1 MQLPDP
7 ADGASPP
14 KRLTVHAVPAAQ
26 PGERAV
32 AMLVARS
39 LGLSLAEA
47 RMLLAR
53 LPAVLPKA
61 LDAPDADA
69 LVSALEAAGATVVA
83 APRSGEL
90 GSCAAHP
97 SFEAAHT
104 CARCGAVICAVCA
117 AASVPAD
124 LCPACAVRARRSR
137 GFFRARVAVLLVV
150 LAGVLLY
157 AWKDVSGR
165 RARNDW
171 KRTLHVGLV
180 IVRLGPVDDASIG
193 ALRDRVHALEDVL
206 AAESARYRGPGSA
219 RPIEVIVSGPV
230 DGATPP
236 PVPASDGLLDLA
248 RYAYAKSRYT
258 ARIDEAAG
266 VAARALDSRIYLLAR
281 PGHARGTNF
290 VEGASEEGGR
300 SGFVEVDLETT
311 MVDFALFVFA
321 HELCHTLGATDKYD
335 ASGATMIPVGL
346 AEPDADP
353 LFPQRFVEVMT
364 RGRPLAP
371 GRERAP
377 DGLDELRV
385 GPTTARE
392 IGWTGKIAE

>member
-1 MQLPDP
+1 MQPHGP
-7 ADGASPP
+7 ADDAPRP
-14 KRLTVHAVPAAQ
+14 KRLTVHTVPTTQ

-32 AMLVARS
+32 AMLIARS
-39 LGLSLAEA
+39 LGLPLTEA

-69 LVSALEAAGATVVA
+69 LVSALEAAGATAGA

-90 GSCAAHP
+90 AACAAHP
-97 SFEAAHT
+97 SFEAAQT
-104 CARCGAVICAVCA
+104 CARCGAVICALCA
-117 AASVPAD
+117 AASAPAG
-124 LCPACAVRARRSR
+124 LCPACAVRALRTRT
-137 GFFRARVAVLLVV
+137 FFRARMTVLLVV

-157 AWKDVSGR
+157 AWKDISGR

-171 KRTLHVGLV
+171 ERTLQVGLV

-193 ALRDRVHALEDVL
+193 ALRDRVRALEDVL

-219 RPIEVIVSGPV
+219 RPIEVVVFGPV
-230 DGATPP
+230 DVAEPP
-236 PVPASDGLLDLA
+236 PAPAGDGLLDLA

-266 VAARALDSRIYLLAR
+266 VVARALDSRIYLLAR
-281 PGHARGTNF
+281 PGNARGTNF
-290 VEGASEEGGR
+290 VEGVSEEGGR
-300 SGFVEVDLETT
+300 SGFVEVDLEKT

-335 ASGATMIPVGL
+335 ESGATMIPEGL
-346 AEPDADP
+346 AEPDANP
-353 LFPQRFVEVMT
+353 RFPQRFVEVMA
-364 RGRPLAP
+364 RGRPLGP

-385 GPTTARE
+385 GPMTARE
-392 IGWTGKIAE
+392 IGWMGKLAE